1 MVFKMIRVYVILSY
15 VVIAV
20 LGFLGLRHINDLDNT
35 IKLQKLEIESAK
47 EAQNVLIE
55 TYDQEI
61 KDLTKS
67 AKERKV
73 VVKEIVKTVK
83 GTKDEECLNRNIPT
97 IIIDKLHKQSSDKK

>member
-1 MVFKMIRVYVILSY
+1 MIRVYVILSY

-61 KDLTKS
+61 KDLTES

-97 IIIDKLHKQSSDKK
+97 IIIDKLHKQRSDKK

>member
-1 MVFKMIRVYVILSY
+1 MIRLYVILSY
-15 VVIAV
+15 VVIGV

-35 IKLQKLEIESAK
+35 IKSQKLEIESAK